1 MSKSAIRRIE
11 RLGPGR
17 RDSVDD
23 ALVVERPV
31 EFRLSGVPVA
41 VLMRSP
47 GDDEVLARGFAL
59 SESIISKPGEF
70 VGIERA
76 GVTADDDRWNLVL
89 APGVTVDPDQFRRNT
104 YTSSS
109 CGVCGKASIDAV
121 LIAAPPLAPGP
132 QLDMTIIARMPET
145 MRAAQSEFD
154 LTGGIHAAAGFT
166 ADGELVAIREDIGR
180 HNAVD
185 KLIGDLAGRHWP
197 LHDFVVMVSGRVSFE
212 IVQKCAVVGI
222 PVVCGVSAAS
232 SLAVE
237 LGDELGMTVA
247 GFVRDGSCNVYC
259 GASRIVESPV

>member
-1 MSKSAIRRIE
+1 MSKSAIRRVE
-11 RLGPGR
+11 RFGPGTR
-17 RDSVDD
+17 EGVDD

-59 SESIISKPGEF
+59 SESIIFHPDEF
-70 VGIERA
+70 VGIENA
-76 GVTADDDRWNLVL
+76 GMTADDDRWDIVL
-89 APGVTVDPDQFRRNT
+89 RPDVTVDPEQFRRNT

-121 LIAAPPLAPGP
+121 RIAAGPLPPGP
-132 QLDMTIIARMPET
+132 QLDMGVIARMPGT
-145 MRAAQSEFD
+145 MRSAQTEFD

-166 ADGELVAIREDIGR
+166 PGGELVAIREDIGR

-185 KLIGDLAGRHWP
+185 KLIGDLAGNHWP
-197 LHDFVVMVSGRVSFE
+197 LHGFVMMVSGRVSFE

-222 PVVCGVSAAS
+222 PMICGVSAAS

-237 LGDELGMTVA
+237 LGDELGMTVV
-247 GFVRDGSCNVYC
+247 GFVRAGTCNVYC
-259 GASRIVESPV
+259 GADRVSGESS